1 MTVTAHRRAW
11 LRETAPGYLLSE
23 VRLAE
28 ARRDRVRLMPI
39 FESPLL
45 FARTNVPSRAR
56 EMRPDGTVV
65 EV

>member
-1 MTVTAHRRAW
+1 
-11 LRETAPGYLLSE
+11 LRTQAGFDDY

-28 ARRDRVRLMPI
+28 ARRDRVRTMPI

-45 FARTNVPSRAR
+45 FAHVPSRAR